1 MEDPAPPG
9 PQPLLLR
16 PHPQLT
22 APRSLALLEQTS
34 PAGPLGTEA
43 DFLLCPPTHTMALA
57 KRPLPLAGPGA
68 PRAPPASSG
77 ARLGPGSDHAARV
90 GLVGRD
96 TAAPHVESYPP
107 LPRPP
112 ARGEKA
118 VEARRVERGPLGA
131 QMVRMGRCWGRGL
144 SGLWE
149 AVLLCRKWGALK
161 YYLEVLGKVASF
173 SLLSSFSFVLSLP
186 PSLPSVCLRLCS
198 REEKSPS

>member
-1 MEDPAPPG
+1 
-9 PQPLLLR
+9 
-16 PHPQLT
+16 
-22 APRSLALLEQTS
+22 
-34 PAGPLGTEA
+34 
-43 DFLLCPPTHTMALA
+43 MALA
-57 KRPLPLAGPGA
+57 KRPLPVAGPGA

-173 SLLSSFSFVLSLP
+173 SLLSSFSFVLSL
-186 PSLPSVCLRLCS
+186 SRHHYRLCVCGFAPGRRS
-198 REEKSPS
+198 HLPDAGAIKQTVGALRACRRGRIWKLRPS